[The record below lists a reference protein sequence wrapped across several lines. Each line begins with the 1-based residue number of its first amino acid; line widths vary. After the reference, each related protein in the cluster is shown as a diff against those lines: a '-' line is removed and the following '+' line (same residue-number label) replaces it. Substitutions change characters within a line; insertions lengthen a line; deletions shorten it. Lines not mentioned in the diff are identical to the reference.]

1 MSRLPIRVR
10 LSLAFAAAMALLLT
24 ALGAFLFLQVR
35 SSLDEQLNAGLR
47 AQAGALFG
55 GNLPPGALV
64 EEDESFGQIV
74 GADGSVL
81 AASPQR
87 LRSALVPPGGRTR
100 FIDRDIAELRSSP
113 YRLLVTQTEG
123 GLTVV
128 VGASLEERNE
138 ALEGL
143 LAALFVGGPIA
154 LVLATIACYLLA
166 GALLRPVE
174 LMRRRAAEISTDT
187 TGRKLPLPRAHDEIF
202 RLGQT
207 LNDMLARL
215 EAGLIRERRFVADA
229 SHELRTPLALL
240 RTELELAR
248 RRPRTPDELRAAL
261 DSAAAEVD
269 RLSRLAEDLL
279 VLARADEGRLAL
291 RREPIAVHDLLETV
305 ARRFGPQIDV
315 AAPDGETI
323 VADRL
328 RLEQA
333 LGNLVDNARRY
344 GAGTIRLEA
353 ERRDGRMELRVTD
366 EGNGFPAALL
376 PHAFDR
382 FTRGDEARAGGGA
395 GLGLAL
401 VDAVVRAHGGTAH
414 AANREWKGAV
424 VTLEL
429 PS

>member
-1 MSRLPIRVR
+1 VSRLPIRVR
-10 LSLAFAAAMALLLT
+10 LSLAFAAAMALLLA

-35 SSLDEQLNAGLR
+35 SSLDEQVNAGLR
-47 AQAGALFG
+47 AQAGAVSG
-55 GNLPPGALV
+55 GNLRGGALV
-64 EEDESFGQIV
+64 EEDKSIGQLI

-100 FIDRDIAELRSSP
+100 FIDRDIAEVRNSP
-113 YRLLVTQTEG
+113 YRLLVTQTESG
-123 GLTVV
+123 RTVV
-128 VGASLEERNE
+128 VGASLDERNE
-138 ALEGL
+138 ALQGL

-154 LVLATIACYLLA
+154 LVLATIAGYLLA

-248 RRPRTPDELRAAL
+248 RRPRTPDELRVAL

-291 RREPIAVHDLLETV
+291 RREPIAVPDLLETV
-305 ARRFGPQIDV
+305 ARRFGTQIDV

-323 VADRL
+323 VGDRL

-333 LGNLVDNARRY
+333 LGNLVDNAQRY
-344 GAGTIRLEA
+344 GGGTIRLEA
-353 ERRDGRMELRVTD
+353 ERRDARMELRVTD
-366 EGNGFPAALL
+366 EGNGFPVALL

-401 VDAVVRAHGGTAH
+401 VDAVARAHGGTAR
-414 AANREWKGAV
+414 AANRDRSGAV

-429 PS
+429 PA